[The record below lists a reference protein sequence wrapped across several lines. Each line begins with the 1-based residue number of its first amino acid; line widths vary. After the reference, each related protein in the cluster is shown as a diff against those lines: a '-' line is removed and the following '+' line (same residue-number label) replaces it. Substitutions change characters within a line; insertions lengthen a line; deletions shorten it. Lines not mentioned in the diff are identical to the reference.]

1 MDPYNTGFPLGTN
14 PEVIMK
20 AATAST
26 PVVIQWFAQLRS
38 GLARAWEIHVR
49 TCELIAEA
57 HRRM

>member
-1 MDPYNTGFPLGTN
+1 
-14 PEVIMK
+14 MK

-26 PVVIQWFAQLRS
+26 PALVQWFTQLRS
-38 GLARAWEIHVR
+38 GLARAWEIHIR

>member
-1 MDPYNTGFPLGTN
+1 
-14 PEVIMK
+14 MK

-26 PVVIQWFAQLRS
+26 PVLAQWFAQVRS
-38 GLARAWEIHVR
+38 NLARAWELHVR

>member
-1 MDPYNTGFPLGTN
+1 
-14 PEVIMK
+14 MK

-26 PVVIQWFAQLRS
+26 PVLSQWFAQVRS
-38 GLARAWEIHVR
+38 NLARAWELHVR